1 MTAPQDADHR
11 TALVEALDVL
21 GAGPEERFDRI
32 TRMTHDAFG
41 VPLTFLN
48 LVHHDLVTTQSTYGW
63 NQGTSVPASEEFC
76 ATTVLTPEPMVIPDT
91 TLDPRFAHTPAVTE
105 HGIRFYAGAPL
116 SMLDGTRVGTL
127 CIMDA
132 QPRAFSASDL
142 ALLRDLARWAE
153 RELGYAIERDRLAKV
168 REALVPDPLAVPG
181 HDVATLTVQRPDG
194 GGGLTDWRVAP
205 DGALHVTVGAVVAGR
220 VSALLAAD
228 VRGALAARTRLPITE
243 AIAGLEAQVAPDLR
257 VADAVAELVHA
268 RLDPTTGHV
277 DLVDAGLGT
286 AVVVAA
292 DGTVRPVQSTELPVG
307 LGTASTPNARST
319 LSVDLA
325 AGDRLVL
332 ASDAW
337 ATVPGVEGPEA
348 IAALVAAQPDGAAAV
363 EHVRAL
369 LPEGDPTT
377 DLTLVVVTR
386 R

>member
-1 MTAPQDADHR
+1 MSTPQEVDRR
-11 TALVEALDVL
+11 TALIEALDVL

-48 LVHHDLVTTQSTYGW
+48 LVHHDLVTTQSTFGW
-63 NQGTSVPASEEFC
+63 NQGTSVPANEQFC
-76 ATTVLTPEPMVIPDT
+76 ATTVLTPEPLVIPDT
-91 TLDPRFAHTPAVTE
+91 TLDPRFAHTAAVAE

-132 QPRAFSASDL
+132 QPRAFSATDL

-153 RELGYAIERDRLAKV
+153 RELGYALERDRLTRV
-168 REALVPDPLAVPG
+168 RAALVPDPLSVPG
-181 HDVATLTVQRPDG
+181 HDVATLAVQRPDG

-205 DGALHVTVGAVVAGR
+205 DGALHLTVGAVVAGR
-220 VSALLAAD
+220 VSSLLAAD
-228 VRGALAARTRLPITE
+228 VRGALAARTGLPIAE
-243 AIAGLEAQVAPDLR
+243 AVAGLEAQVAPDLR

-268 RLDPTTGHV
+268 RLDPTTGRV

-286 AVVVAA
+286 AVVVSA
-292 DGTVRPVQSTELPVG
+292 DGSVRPVRSTELPVG
-307 LGTASTPNARST
+307 LGTASTPGARST
-319 LSVDLA
+319 LSVELA

-337 ATVPGVEGPEA
+337 STVPGVEGPEA
-348 IAALVAAQPDGAAAV
+348 IAALVAAQPDGTAAV
-363 EHVRAL
+363 EHVRTL
-369 LPEGDPTT
+369 LPEGDPAT

-386 R
+386 H

>member
-1 MTAPQDADHR
+1 MTTPQDADRR

-48 LVHHDLVTTQSTYGW
+48 LVHHDLVTTQSTFGW
-63 NQGTSVPASEEFC
+63 THGTSVPASEEFC

-91 TLDPRFAHTPAVTE
+91 TLDPRFAHTPAVAE

-116 SMLDGTRVGTL
+116 SMIDGTRVGTL

-132 QPRAFSASDL
+132 KPRTFSASDL

-153 RELGYAIERDRLAKV
+153 RELGYALERDLLSRV
-168 REALVPDPLAVPG
+168 RSALVPGPPAVPG
-181 HDVATLTVQRPDG
+181 HHVSTLAVQRPDG
-194 GGGLTDWRVAP
+194 GGGLTDWRTAP
-205 DGALHVTVGAVVAGR
+205 DGALHVTVGAVDAGR

-228 VRGALAARTRLPITE
+228 VRGALAARTALPITD
-243 AIAGLEAQVAPDLR
+243 AIAGLEAQVTPDLR
-257 VADAVAELVHA
+257 VADAVAELAHA

-286 AVVVAA
+286 AVHVRA
-292 DGTVRPVQSTELPVG
+292 DGSVHLLRSAALPIG
-307 LGTASTPNARST
+307 LGVDPTTEARDV
-319 LSVDLA
+319 LSVELA
-325 AGDRLVL
+325 AGDQLVL

-337 ATVPGVEGPEA
+337 SSVPGVGGPEA
-348 IAALVAAQPDGAAAV
+348 MAALVAAQPDASAAV
-363 EHVRAL
+363 EHLRGL
-369 LPEGDPTT
+369 LPDGDPAT

-386 R
+386 H

>member
-1 MTAPQDADHR
+1 VSTPQDVDHR

-48 LVHHDLVTTQSTYGW
+48 LVHHDLVTTQSTFGW
-63 NQGTSVPASEEFC
+63 NQGTSVPANEQFC

-91 TLDPRFAHTPAVTE
+91 TLDPRFAHTAAVAE

-132 QPRAFSASDL
+132 QPRTFSATDL

-153 RELGYAIERDRLAKV
+153 RELGYAMERDRLAKV
-168 REALVPDPLAVPG
+168 REALVPDLLAVPG
-181 HDVATLTVQRPDG
+181 HDVATLAVQRPDG
-194 GGGLTDWRVAP
+194 GGGLTDWRVAA
-205 DGALHVTVGAVVAGR
+205 DGTLHLTVGAVVAGR

-228 VRGALAARTRLPITE
+228 VRGALAARTALPITE

-268 RLDPTTGHV
+268 RLDPTTGRV

-286 AVVVAA
+286 AVHVRA
-292 DGTVRPVQSTELPVG
+292 DGSVHPVRSAALPIG
-307 LGTASTPNARST
+307 LGSGSAAARSALT
-319 LSVDLA
+319 VDLR

-348 IAALVAAQPDGAAAV
+348 LGTAVAAQPDGAAAV
-363 EHVRAL
+363 EHLRGL
-369 LPEGDPTT
+369 LPEGDPAT

-386 R
+386 H